1 MTLRYLS
8 GASIVTVLA
17 GGLIAAAPAYAQ
29 NVDLIPRDESAVIT
43 VSGCLL
49 HDGKRFIL
57 GNPRL
62 GTVANVPNGACD
74 AAIDANSLELEDA
87 NDHGINNGLVGNWV
101 EINGRLEKE
110 ESSDPSNLREM
121 KVRSFRVIPVV
132 PPQRAEAIPAPVFEA
147 PAPAPAPVPVPTT
160 GVAPTAI
167 EEPLP
172 RTASPLAMIGL
183 LGLLSVAGSVGLRY
197 YRSRV
202 RG

>member
-1 MTLRYLS
+1 
-8 GASIVTVLA
+8 
-17 GGLIAAAPAYAQ
+17 
-29 NVDLIPRDESAVIT
+29 
-43 VSGCLL
+43 
-49 HDGKRFIL
+49 
-57 GNPRL
+57 
-62 GTVANVPNGACD
+62 
-74 AAIDANSLELEDA
+74 
-87 NDHGINNGLVGNWV
+87 
-101 EINGRLEKE
+101 
-110 ESSDPSNLREM
+110 M

-132 PPQRAEAIPAPVFEA
+132 PPQRAEAISTPVFEA
-147 PAPAPAPVPVPTT
+147 PAPAPLPVPTT

>member
-8 GASIVTVLA
+8 GASIVTVLT
-17 GGLIAAAPAYAQ
+17 GGLIAAAPTYAQ

-43 VSGCLL
+43 VSGCLR
-49 HDGKRFIL
+49 HDGKHFIL
-57 GNPRL
+57 ANPRL

-74 AAIDANSLELEDA
+74 AAIDTGSFELEDA
-87 NDHGINNGLVGNWV
+87 DDHGINSGLVGNWV
-101 EINGRLEKE
+101 EVNGRLEKE
-110 ESSDPSNLREM
+110 ESSDPTNLREM

-132 PPQRAEAIPAPVFEA
+132 PPQRAEAAPAPVFEA
-147 PAPAPAPVPVPTT
+147 PAPDPIPVPTS

-172 RTASPLAMIGL
+172 KTASPLAMIGL
-183 LGLLSVAGSVGLRY
+183 LGLLSLAGGVGFRFY
-197 YRSRV
+197 HSRA

>member
-8 GASIVTVLA
+8 SASIVTVLT

-49 HDGKRFIL
+49 HDGKHFIL
-57 GNPRL
+57 ANPRL

-74 AAIDANSLELEDA
+74 AAIDAGSFELEDA
-87 NDHGINNGLVGNWV
+87 DDHGINSGLVGNWV
-101 EINGRLEKE
+101 EVNGRLERE
-110 ESSDPSNLREM
+110 GSSDPSNLREM

-132 PPQRAEAIPAPVFEA
+132 PPQRAEAIPAPVFE
-147 PAPAPAPVPVPTT
+147 APAPAPVPVPTT

>member
-8 GASIVTVLA
+8 SASIVTVLT

-49 HDGKRFIL
+49 HDGKHFIL
-57 GNPRL
+57 ANPRL

-74 AAIDANSLELEDA
+74 AAIDAGSFELEDA
-87 NDHGINNGLVGNWV
+87 DDHGINSGLVGNWV
-101 EINGRLEKE
+101 EVNGRLERE
-110 ESSDPSNLREM
+110 GSSDPSNLREM

-147 PAPAPAPVPVPTT
+147 PAPAPVPTT

>member
-8 GASIVTVLA
+8 GASIVTALTS
-17 GGLIAAAPAYAQ
+17 GLIAAAPAYAQ

-43 VSGCLL
+43 VSGCLV
-49 HDGKRFIL
+49 HDGTHFIL
-57 GNPRL
+57 ANPRL

-74 AAIDANSLELEDA
+74 AAIDANSIELEDA
-87 NDHGINNGLVGNWV
+87 DDHGINNGLVRNWV
-101 EINGRLEKE
+101 EVNGRLEKE
-110 ESSDPSNLREM
+110 ESSNLSNLREM

-132 PPQRAEAIPAPVFEA
+132 PPQRAEAVPAPVFEA
-147 PAPAPAPVPVPTT
+147 PAPAPELVPVPTT
-160 GVAPTAI
+160 GAAPTAI